1 MTVMDVRG
9 FGRQKGDT
17 SANGSSS
24 EDDTIRFLPKLKLE
38 ILVKDWDVQRAMVV
52 IADILAEQGESLASQ
67 LRAQGLKAR
76 YRQLDVRLEAS
87 WADLVDDVRRSE
99 GRLDVLV
106 NNAAVTH
113 RAGSVNTSVHDWERV
128 IGVNLTGSYLGIRSC
143 APLMRESGASSII
156 NFASVAGL
164 AG

>member
-1 MTVMDVRG
+1 MDQLEDKVADVTAGSQGIGAATVSRLARAG
-9 FGRQKGDT
+9 
-17 SANGSSS
+17 
-24 EDDTIRFLPKLKLE
+24 
-38 ILVKDWDVQRAMVV
+38 AMVV
-52 IADILAEQGESLASQ
+52 IVDIVADQGESLASQ
-67 LRAQGLKAR
+67 LRAQRLKAR